1 MTSEIQRLLLMIVLP
16 ALVLMLGLWWG
27 IRRKNTPP
35 EMRWP
40 RRNRSRGRRRSE
52 RDVPPAER

>member
-1 MTSEIQRLLLMIVLP
+1 MPSEIVRLLLMIVLP
-16 ALVLMLGLWWG
+16 ALVVMVLLILA
-27 IRRKNTPP
+27 IKRKNTPP

-40 RRNRSRGRRRSE
+40 QKNRLRGKRRSE